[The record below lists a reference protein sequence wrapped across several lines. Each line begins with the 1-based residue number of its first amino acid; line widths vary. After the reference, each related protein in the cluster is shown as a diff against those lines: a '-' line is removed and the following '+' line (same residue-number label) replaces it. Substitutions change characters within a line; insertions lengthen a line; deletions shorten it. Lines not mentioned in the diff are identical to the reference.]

1 MIDKKQIIEEKRKIV
16 QTTRFFKG
24 LHQNMNICNCTLESI
39 HL

>member
-1 MIDKKQIIEEKRKIV
+1 MIDKKQMTEEKRKIV

-24 LHQNMNICNCTLESI
+24 HQNINIYNCTLESI